1 MTDKI
6 EQEFFECYGVE
17 QEWNYI
23 VKHIGQTYVCGKEG
37 ILENK
42 HLFERRNTY
51 VCKVFKTY
59 PQITSDKLL
68 KIICI
73 LSKYIQTTN
82 YDEDYIELYE
92 ISSTNIEKL
101 KEEVLIDCI
110 EYAKENDFEKYK
122 NEIKEIIEND

>member
-17 QEWNYI
+17 SLCKKRRKQLSCNPGEI
-23 VKHIGQTYVCGKEG
+23 RC
-37 ILENK
+37 ENCLK
-42 HLFERRNTY
+42 NGN
-51 VCKVFKTY
+51 KY

-73 LSKYIQTTN
+73 LSKYIQDN
-82 YDEDYIELYE
+82 NDNDEGNIELYE
-92 ISSTNIEKL
+92 IGSTNIEQL

-110 EYAKENDFEKYK
+110 DYVREIEFEKYK
-122 NEIKEIIEND
+122 NEIKEIIEGE